1 MTYRLEGY
9 TNRNAETGYDA
20 ESSAD
25 TIKEAKQRAKYMM
38 SEEERVA
45 NEASSR
51 IVKVQIWKGAELV
64 DELYGREG

>member
-25 TIKEAKQRAKYMM
+25 TIREARKRAKYMM

-45 NEASSR
+45 NEASNR
-51 IVKVQIWKGAELV
+51 IAKVLIWKGDELI